1 MATTQPDADTVART
15 TSTEPT
21 LLTSTSRGPSTA
33 STKIPTTSS
42 TPSSSSHATTSA
54 IVATSTA
61 SSSISWGPAITASPM
76 PNISSAVPEPS
87 GIPQSSQ
94 TNTGFSKSAK
104 HITIATT
111 VIGGV
116 LVLLLLV
123 YAIRQRRRGATLSDI
138 AHFRPHPPSTIMLSP
153 SIRDARLTALPIYRE
168 TRYSVRSSQHASMA
182 SVPRSPRGTA
192 LIPPK
197 IAQKFH
203 SQNPYVKD
211 SWKTAHPPSPLRD
224 AQSSRPDDTAIR
236 NPAKAHLAPDTV
248 NWHSSMAQ
256 RPRAEHTKSWLR
268 LSVEE
273 EGPLSDD
280 DASPPSPHK
289 ASASIELPQDRWSW
303 TNSQAPATPRYR
315 SSMRSSIS
323 SLPRFRNIKS
333 WARGQGERIDEER
346 PPVPPVQDVK
356 RSNLKNKAAM
366 PKLAPPPKRKPSKTD
381 AEHARI
387 GSLSSITQQAEKASP
402 RIA

>member
-15 TSTEPT
+15 TST

-33 STKIPTTSS
+33 STEIPTTSS
-42 TPSSSSHATTSA
+42 TPSSSSHATTSV

-61 SSSISWGPAITASPM
+61 SSSISWGPTITASPM
-76 PNISSAVPEPS
+76 LNISSAVPEPS
-87 GIPQSSQ
+87 GIQQSSQ

-116 LVLLLLV
+116 LVLVLLV

-153 SIRDARLTALPIYRE
+153 SIHDARLTALPIYRE

-211 SWKTAHPPSPLRD
+211 SWKTAHPPSPLR
-224 AQSSRPDDTAIR
+224 AAHPSQNTTAIQ
-236 NPAKAHLAPDTV
+236 NPAKAYLAPDTAH
-248 NWHSSMAQ
+248 WQSSMAQ

-280 DASPPSPHK
+280 DASPPTPRK
-289 ASASIELPQDRWSW
+289 ASASVELPQDRWSW

-346 PPVPPVQDVK
+346 PPLPPVQDVK

>member
-1 MATTQPDADTVART
+1 MATTQPDADTVARS
-15 TSTEPT
+15 TSTDLS
-21 LLTSTSRGPSTA
+21 LLTSTSRGPSTT

-42 TPSSSSHATTSA
+42 TLPSSSHATTSV

-87 GIPQSSQ
+87 GIQQSSQ
-94 TNTGFSKSAK
+94 TNTGFSKGAK
-104 HITIATT
+104 NITIATT

-153 SIRDARLTALPIYRE
+153 SIHDARLTALPIYRE

-192 LIPPK
+192 LIPSK

-211 SWKTAHPPSPLRD
+211 SWKPAHPPSPLR
-224 AQSSRPDDTAIR
+224 AAHPSQNTTAIQ
-236 NPAKAHLAPDTV
+236 NPAKAHLAPDAAH
-248 NWHSSMAQ
+248 WQSSMAQ

-280 DASPPSPHK
+280 DASPPTPRK

-366 PKLAPPPKRKPSKTD
+366 PRLAPPPKRKPSKTD